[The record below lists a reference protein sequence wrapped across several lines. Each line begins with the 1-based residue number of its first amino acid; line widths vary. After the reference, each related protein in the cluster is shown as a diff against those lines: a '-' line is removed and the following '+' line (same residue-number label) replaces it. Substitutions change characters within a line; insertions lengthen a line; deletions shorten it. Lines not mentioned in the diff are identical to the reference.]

1 MRFFVQLIFGQMLK
15 IGHFAAE
22 AGQIWYT
29 DRIQLAVHLTGGE
42 RATQHD
48 APAVLADTAL
58 L

>member
-1 MRFFVQLIFGQMLK
+1 MLK

-58 L
+58 

>member
-22 AGQIWYT
+22 AGQIRHT
-29 DRIQLAVHLTGGE
+29 DRIQLAVHLAGGE

-58 L
+58 